1 MEIFILSRETSK
13 RIRTIR
19 IKDSK
24 FELYK
29 IFLVQQGYE
38 PVSANEYY
46 EPGETPLPEEPIDPD
61 QNWKITR
68 YAFYSRWTNAEWVTL
83 DLASVDDPNAPMPQ
97 RQHASVI
104 RRNFKRIDLASC
116 VDLKDPGTIQ
126 GVKDTVSLLVY
137 FGVIKPE
144 NADKRI
150 SEVLDTPPK
159 ETEEYVG
166 S

>member
-1 MEIFILSRETSK
+1 
-13 RIRTIR
+13 
-19 IKDSK
+19 
-24 FELYK
+24 
-29 IFLVQQGYE
+29 
-38 PVSANEYY
+38 
-46 EPGETPLPEEPIDPD
+46 
-61 QNWKITR
+61 
-68 YAFYSRWTNAEWVTL
+68 
-83 DLASVDDPNAPMPQ
+83 
-97 RQHASVI
+97 
-104 RRNFKRIDLASC
+104 LASC